1 MKHKSKPLSYLLS
14 LSLLS
19 TIVPGGSVVAA
30 RAAGPRAK
38 GEPAAAT
45 PQGGPGQALK
55 QGRALLKRG
64 KSDQALAQLQ
74 TALNGFKQAGNNK
87 GVAASNDA
95 LGDLYMRQGQY
106 AVAVKYYQDAHE
118 AFNQAS
124 GQQSGVE
131 TVLGMPDNTYNAK
144 LMLAKVGE
152 ANYRA
157 GKVSEASAAYSQMQV
172 VKPDPSKLTGGV
184 VKKPSVGGLLG
195 GGGLGGLRGSVPSG
209 GVDTAVA
216 AAGAVKG
223 AIELY
228 RQSILYSTHEIG
240 VGRIDYYNG
249 NYDGSR
255 THFDA
260 ALSSAGMPIIGKFGQ
275 SRRVRAAARTSLGDI
290 ALKQNR
296 LKDAVKFYTDAVKG
310 AREDKRLD
318 LMWPA
323 QRGLGRARLLTAAQ
337 DKDPKKSLKG
347 REEAVASYREALST
361 IETIRA
367 GSLRADESRTTFL
380 STTKDVYDETSS
392 ALAEMAL
399 LASTTPGAPLEG
411 QALTYAAEA
420 FKVAEQ
426 GRARSLLDMLGE
438 SGADIT
444 AGVPPELLKKKQDN
458 LDRQQEIA
466 QELTGVSAGEGDDKD
481 KPSNEKLEAELEA
494 LAVEY
499 DNIEN
504 QIRAA
509 SPKYASLTAPQ
520 PLTLAEVQQ
529 KVLDDKTALLEYS
542 LGSDASYLWA
552 VTQGSVAL
560 FKLPPRSAVDQQA
573 QALRAELIPPKL
585 QRRIAGIDVAE
596 ATRGLGLVSDPTN
609 AGPAASFAQVS
620 NALYKTAVEP
630 AAKIVGDKRILV
642 VADGGLN
649 YVPFE
654 ALVTATGP
662 TDYPSLAYLIKTNE
676 VVYAPSASVIAVIR
690 QQSAKPTGK
699 NMLIVA
705 DPVFNSSDPR
715 AKGAAGSAQAGADTR
730 GLGLSSALTD
740 VAAPAGA
747 SAPPTGL
754 QLARLNGTRVEA
766 QQISALAKA
775 NGGTADVW
783 LDLDANE
790 AKVAAA
796 DMKKYRV
803 VHVATHGLLNAE
815 RPQFTGVV
823 LSLVGNKSGDGFV
836 RTDEIFNLNLGSPL
850 VMLSACET
858 GLGKEKRGEGV
869 IGLTRAFMY
878 AGAPTVGVSL
888 WSVADKSTADLMT
901 DFYKRLLATP
911 DASPSASMRAA
922 QIAMIDG
929 KRFAPPFFWA
939 PFVLVGEW
947 R

>member
-1 MKHKSKPLSYLLS
+1 MKHKSKSLAYLLS

-19 TIVPGGSVVAA
+19 TIVPGNPFVNSA
-30 RAAGPRAK
+30 RAEGSAAVK
-38 GEPAAAT
+38 PAA

-64 KSDQALAQLQ
+64 KADQALAQLQ

-95 LGDLYMRQGQY
+95 LGDLYLRQGQY
-106 AVAVKYYQDAHE
+106 AVAVKYYQDAHA
-118 AFNQAS
+118 AFGQAA

-131 TVLGMPDNTYNAK
+131 TVLGMPDNEYNAK

-157 GKVSEASAAYSQMQV
+157 GKVSEASAAYSQMNV

-195 GGGLGGLRGSVPSG
+195 GGGLGGLRGSVPTSG
-209 GVDTAVA
+209 ADAAVA

-296 LKDAVKFYTDAVKG
+296 LKDAVKLYDEAVKG
-310 AREDKRLD
+310 ARADKRLD

-323 QRGLGRARLLTAAQ
+323 QRGLGRARWLTASQ
-337 DKDPKKSLKG
+337 DKDPKKSIKG
-347 REEAVASYREALST
+347 REEAVASYREALAT

-380 STTKDVYDETSS
+380 ATTKDVYDETSS

-399 LASTTPGAPLEG
+399 IVAPTPGAPLEG

-420 FKVAEQ
+420 FKIAEQ

-444 AGVPPELLKKKQDN
+444 AGVPADLLKKKQDN

-466 QELTGVSAGEGDDKD
+466 QELTGVSAAEGEDKD
-481 KPSNEKLEAELEA
+481 KPSTDKLEAELET
-494 LAVEY
+494 LSVEY

-520 PLTLAEVQQ
+520 PLTLQEVQQ

-542 LGSDASYLWA
+542 LGADASYLWA

-560 FKLPPRSAVDQQA
+560 FKLPARPAVDSQA

-596 ATRGLGLVSDPTN
+596 ATRGLSLTTDPTN
-609 AGPAASFAQVS
+609 AGPAASFATAS

-642 VADGGLN
+642 VADGALN
-649 YVPFE
+649 YIPFE

-676 VVYAPSASVIAVIR
+676 IVYAPSASVVAVIR
-690 QQSAKPTGK
+690 QQAAKPAGK

-705 DPVFNSSDPR
+705 DPVFTSTDPR
-715 AKGAAGSAQAGADTR
+715 AKGAAAATAQAGADTR
-730 GLGLSSALTD
+730 GLSLSSAVTD

-747 SAPPTGL
+747 SAPATGL

-775 NGGTADVW
+775 SGGTADVW
-783 LDLDANE
+783 LDLEANE
-790 AKVAAA
+790 GKVAAA
-796 DMKKYRV
+796 DLTKYRV

-823 LSLVGNKSGDGFV
+823 LSLVGNKTGDGFI

-929 KRFAPPFFWA
+929 KKYAAPFYWS

-947 R
+947 K